1 MASNSN
7 TKNNNWERFV
17 KRNPQFHIKQDKMFI
32 PCYLE
37 ARVNITREA
46 DLPYVNEHNRLFNEL
61 SKTQNLMNL
70 VQSSIN
76 NMKFKAQQPTCD
88 QQHKNWLFSR
98 IIEFNEEVQ
107 KYATQHAVL
116 EHMLREHMKNA
127 PLSEEDKEQDR
138 RAQLEGEMASLMQSI
153 NDLMGKMQTTR
164 GFQGDNNDNDA
175 TQLKHLI
182 DLYQNMQKELS
193 QLPYPA

>member
-61 SKTQNLMNL
+61 NKTQNLMNL

-76 NMKFKAQQPTCD
+76 DMKFDAQQPTCD
-88 QQHKNWLFSR
+88 QQHKIWLYLR
-98 IIEFNEEVQ
+98 IIEFNEEVH
-107 KYATQHAVL
+107 KYATRHAVL
-116 EHMLREHMKNA
+116 EHVLREHMNNA
-127 PLSEEDKEQDR
+127 TLSEEDKEQDR
-138 RAQLEGEMASLMQSI
+138 RGQLKGEMASLMQSI
-153 NDLMGKMQTTR
+153 NDLTVKMKTTR
-164 GFQGDNNDNDA
+164 GSQADNDDDA
-175 TQLKHLI
+175 TQLKHLVNR
-182 DLYQNMQKELS
+182 Y
-193 QLPYPA
+193 QLPYAP